1 MILPTYV
8 LPLPIEMCRKVASYL
23 LHPGTIVRRYTAMQR
38 AYISDRIE
46 ETMNELEKR
55 YDRYDLMDYMSA
67 WYLLGRIRRTM
78 WRQQRLT
85 SEIVRLTNTMGPA
98 TSTSI
103 TSVDAHIRELS
114 NRSTWPI
121 YLLELKTWF
130 LHDWH
135 INFLRRRA

>member
-8 LPLPIEMCRKVASYL
+8 LPLPMEVCRKVAGYL
-23 LHPGTIVRRYTAMQR
+23 LHPNMIVRRYADQQR

-46 ETMNELEKR
+46 ETMHELEKKFDQ
-55 YDRYDLMDYMSA
+55 YDIMDYMSA
-67 WYLLGRIRRTM
+67 WYLLERIRRIM

-85 SEIVRLTNTMGPA
+85 SEIVRLTNTMGPV

-103 TSVDAHIRELS
+103 HSVDAHIRDLS
-114 NRSTWPI
+114 IRSTWPI

-135 INFLRRRA
+135 HSFLRRRT